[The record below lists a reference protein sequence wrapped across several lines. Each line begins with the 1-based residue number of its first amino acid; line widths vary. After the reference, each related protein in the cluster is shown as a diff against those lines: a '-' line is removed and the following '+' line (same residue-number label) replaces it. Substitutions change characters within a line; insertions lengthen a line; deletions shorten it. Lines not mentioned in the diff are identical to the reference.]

1 MATRGA
7 REHHFAM
14 VLAALL
20 VSPTHGLAFTAR
32 PVLTVT
38 QHHRTACTSGCIL
51 HSLAASRSRG
61 VHMMP
66 APDAESR
73 LTEERKEALLGVSIM
88 SGLFAGTFGFYYVLT
103 SLGGVDEVLAGQL
116 VLLALVAFGAFLV
129 FADGGATQAAL
140 ESSAVQQ
147 MAAEEGG
154 LMRQAPREA
163 LPTRTAAATTAEPA
177 AAAATLR
184 TEGLLRVDGLVP
196 PEATAALVEYVEKRL
211 QAGRV
216 AVKEDAMREYQYFG
230 AVLCRNNRLALGLG
244 LGFGF
249 GFVRV
254 RVRVTLTRTRTLT
267 LTLTLSRYDLKLALE
282 PVVEAVLLPV
292 VEQLR
297 P

>member
-1 MATRGA
+1 
-7 REHHFAM
+7 M

-66 APDAESR
+66 APDAESK
-73 LTEERKEALLGVSIM
+73 LTEERKEALLGLGIM

-163 LPTRTAAATTAEPA
+163 LPTRTAAAATAEPA
-177 AAAATLR
+177 AAVATLR

-196 PEATAALVEYVEKRL
+196 PEATVALVEYIEKRL

-230 AVLCRNNRLALGLG
+230 AVLCRNNRLASGLG
-244 LGFGF
+244 LR
-249 GFVRV
+249 VRV
-254 RVRVTLTRTRTLT
+254 RVRVSVRVRVRVRV
-267 LTLTLSRYDLKLALE
+267 S
-282 PVVEAVLLPV
+282 
-292 VEQLR
+292 
-297 P
+297 

>member
-1 MATRGA
+1 
-7 REHHFAM
+7 M

-66 APDAESR
+66 APDAEGKV
-73 LTEERKEALLGVSIM
+73 TEERKEALLGLGIM

-163 LPTRTAAATTAEPA
+163 LPTRTAAAATAEPA

-216 AVKEDAMREYQYFG
+216 AVKEDVMREYQYFG
-230 AVLCRNNRLALGLG
+230 AVLCRNNRFALGLG
-244 LGFGF
+244 LGLELGLAFGLGF
-249 GFVRV
+249 G
-254 RVRVTLTRTRTLT
+254 LG
-267 LTLTLSRYDLKLALE
+267 LALAS
-282 PVVEAVLLPV
+282 PNPNPNPNANPSPNPNQV
-292 VEQLR
+292 R
-297 P
+297 PQAGARARGRGGAPARGVNPNPRW